1 MTTTTASVP
10 TKARIGALADS
21 RSLCG
26 LSGRV
31 SLVGGLLGSGQISKR
46 SLLFVSE
53 CLGVGLCLIGHLGLR
68 CLLSLGSLQRS
79 GGLGGVRLGRFGS
92 SREGLS
98 LLDGLNL
105 CGLSGLD
112 SLGCLRCLGRFGES
126 GRLSCLRGLRDL
138 SCLRLFGS
146 DDGLGL
152 LRRLRCLG
160 SELRLGLL
168 GRLSGSTSLCV
179 LGSLCLVSRL
189 LSDRSCATVS
199 YSVAPSTSTRSGSV
213 SATTAA
219 TSVATREPTFAL
231 VKIYIFC

>member
-1 MTTTTASVP
+1 MTTASP
-10 TKARIGALADS
+10 TVSTISRVTALS
-21 RSLCG
+21 NCCSLSS

-53 CLGVGLCLIGHLGLR
+53 CLGIGLCLIGHLGLR

-79 GGLGGVRLGRFGS
+79 SGLCGVRLGRFGS
-92 SREGLS
+92 SSEGLS
-98 LLDGLNL
+98 LLNGLDF

-152 LRRLRCLG
+152 LGGLRCLG

-199 YSVAPSTSTRSGSV
+199 YSVAPSTAARSGSV
-213 SATTAA
+213 SATAAA
-219 TSVATREPTFAL
+219 TSISAREPAFAL
-231 VKIYIFC
+231 LV